1 MMGTTLGVVFAGLLL
16 HSGALQ
22 AVGLVDAPVGLSA
35 RLGILLV
42 VACVFGVGAT
52 LTGALFLLVGEDF

>member
-22 AVGLVDAPVGLSA
+22 AVSLVDAPVGLSA

-42 VACVFGVGAT
+42 VASVLARH
-52 LTGALFLLVGEDF
+52 

>member
-1 MMGTTLGVVFAGLLL
+1 
-16 HSGALQ
+16 LQ